1 MVVIVA
7 RGDRVTSM
15 SFDPIARV
23 DAYPLALPREVP
35 YLGPLEPG
43 VQPNARGY
51 FIRPGNRSIY
61 SVHDHCTLVR
71 VETAAGAVGWG
82 ECVAVVAPE
91 VTATIVRDLLAPQFI
106 GRDPHHAVAIYEDL
120 YDAMRVRGFFG
131 GFYVDAIAAVDIAL
145 WDLRG
150 KLLALPVARLLGS
163 QRRTR
168 LPAYASGL
176 PRSTL
181 SERATLAAEMAA
193 QGITAIKFAAAM
205 AGEGEE
211 SEMRALR
218 HAVGPGVQI
227 FIDMHWRYTAAEAI
241 RLITRLEAHDLALAE
256 APVHPE
262 DINGQ
267 AEVARAV
274 KTPIGLGEE
283 LRTTHEFLPRFVT
296 RCMDTIQPEMG
307 RMGVTAMWDVC
318 RLAAAH
324 HCRVMPHA
332 SIGIGI
338 FQAASLQLS
347 AAIPNFVMH
356 EYQHSIFDRN
366 LRHVTTTMRCD
377 GAAFTLPEGPG
388 LGIEPTPEVLGFARA
403 F

>member
-1 MVVIVA
+1 MPSDTIV
-7 RGDRVTSM
+7 
-15 SFDPIARV
+15 RV

-43 VQPNARGY
+43 VQPNSHGY

-61 SVHDHCTLVR
+61 SLHDHCTLVR
-71 VETAAGAVGWG
+71 LETADGAVGWG

-91 VTATIVRDLLAPQFI
+91 VTAAIIRDLLASQI
-106 GRDPHHAVAIYEDL
+106 LGRDPHEAVAIYEDL

-150 KLLALPVARLLGS
+150 KLLGIPLSRLLGA
-163 QRRTR
+163 RRR
-168 LPAYASGL
+168 DQLPAYASGL

-181 SERATLAAEMAA
+181 PERAELAAEMAA
-193 QGITAIKFAAAM
+193 RGVRAIKFAAAI
-205 AGEGEE
+205 ASEGEE
-211 SEMRALR
+211 VEMRALR
-218 HAVGPGVQI
+218 QAVGPGVQI

-262 DINGQ
+262 DIQGQ

-274 KTPIGLGEE
+274 RTPIGLGEE
-283 LRTTHEFLPRFVT
+283 LRTMHEYLPRFQA
-296 RCMDTIQPEMG
+296 RCMDTIQPEIG
-307 RMGVTAMWDVC
+307 RMGVTAMWDIC
-318 RLAAAH
+318 RCAAAH

-338 FQAASLQLS
+338 FQAASLQVS
-347 AAIPNFVMH
+347 AALPNFVQH
-356 EYQHSIFDRN
+356 EYQHSVFDHN
-366 LRHVTTTMRCD
+366 LRYVTTSMTCD
-377 GAAFTLPEGPG
+377 GTAFTLPSGPG
-388 LGIEPTPEVLGFARA
+388 LGAEPTPEALRYARA

>member
-1 MVVIVA
+1 MIAAPEGSVA
-7 RGDRVTSM
+7 TM

-35 YLGPLEPG
+35 YLGPLEPS

-51 FIRPGNRSIY
+51 FIRPGNRSLY
-61 SVHDHCTLVR
+61 SLHDHCTLVR

-91 VTATIVRDLLAPQFI
+91 VTATIIRDLLAPQI
-106 GRDPHHAVAIYEDL
+106 LGRDPHHVVAIYEDL

-150 KLLALPVARLLGS
+150 KLLGLSLARLLGGC
-163 QRRTR
+163 RRTR
-168 LPAYASGL
+168 LAAYASGL

-181 SERATLAAEMAA
+181 ADRAALAAELA
-193 QGITAIKFAAAM
+193 QRGVNAIKFATAM
-205 AGEGEE
+205 SSEGEE
-211 SEMRALR
+211 VEMRALR
-218 HAVGPGVQI
+218 AAVGAGPQI
-227 FIDMHWRYTAAEAI
+227 LIDMHWRYTAAEAI

-262 DINGQ
+262 DIGGQ

-274 KTPIGLGEE
+274 RTPIGLGEE
-283 LRTTHEFLPRFVT
+283 LRTTHEYLPRFHA
-296 RCMDTIQPEMG
+296 RCMNTIQPEMG

-332 SIGIGI
+332 SIGIGV

-347 AAIPNFVMH
+347 AALPNFAMH

-366 LRHVTTTMRCD
+366 LRYVTTTMRCD
-377 GAAFTLPEGPG
+377 GAAFALPGGPG
-388 LGIEPTPEVLGFARA
+388 LGTEPTPEALGFARA

>member
-1 MVVIVA
+1 M
-7 RGDRVTSM
+7 T
-15 SFDPIARV
+15 FDPIARV

-43 VQPNARGY
+43 VKPNARGY
-51 FIRPGNRSIY
+51 FIRPGNRSLY
-61 SVHDHCTLVR
+61 SIHDHCTLVR

-91 VTATIVRDLLAPQFI
+91 VTATIVRDLLAPQI
-106 GRDPHHAVAIYEDL
+106 LGRDPHDVVAIYEDL
-120 YDAMRVRGFFG
+120 YDAMHVRGFFG

-150 KLLALPVARLLGS
+150 KLLGLPLARLLGGC
-163 QRRTR
+163 RRSR

-176 PRSTL
+176 PCPTL
-181 SERATLAAEMAA
+181 AGRVALAAELAA
-193 QGITAIKFAAAM
+193 QGVTAIKFAAAM
-205 AGEGEE
+205 STEGEAV
-211 SEMRALR
+211 EMRALR
-218 HAVGPGVQI
+218 QAVGGGVRI

-241 RLITRLEAHDLALAE
+241 RLISQLEAHDLSLAE

-274 KTPIGLGEE
+274 RTPIGLGEE
-283 LRTTHEFLPRFVT
+283 LRTPHEYLPRFQA
-296 RCMDTIQPEMG
+296 RCMNTIQPEMG

-318 RLAAAH
+318 RLAAVH

-332 SIGIGI
+332 SIGIGV

-347 AAIPNFVMH
+347 AALPHFAMH

-366 LRHVTTTMRCD
+366 LRFVTTTMRCD
-377 GAAFTLPEGPG
+377 GAAFSLPEGPG
-388 LGIEPTPEVLGFARA
+388 LGVEPTTEALSFARG

>member
-1 MVVIVA
+1 
-7 RGDRVTSM
+7 M
-15 SFDPIARV
+15 SSDPIVRV

-43 VQPNARGY
+43 VQPNSRGY

-71 VETAAGAVGWG
+71 VETAGGAVGWG

-91 VTATIVRDLLAPQFI
+91 VTATIIRDLLAPQI
-106 GRDPHHAVAIYEDL
+106 LGRDPHDVVAIYEDL

-131 GFYVDAIAAVDIAL
+131 GFQVDAIAAVDIAL

-150 KLLALPVARLLGS
+150 KLLGLSVARLLGAG
-163 QRRTR
+163 RRDR
-168 LPAYASGL
+168 LAAYASGL

-181 SERATLAAEMAA
+181 PERAALAAEMAA
-193 QGITAIKFAAAM
+193 RGVRTIKFAAAM
-205 AGEGEE
+205 AAEGEE
-211 SEMRALR
+211 AEMRALR
-218 HAVGPGVQI
+218 QAVGPHVQI
-227 FIDMHWRYTAAEAI
+227 FVDMHWRYTAAEAI
-241 RLITRLEAHDLALAE
+241 RLITRLEAFDLALAE

-262 DINGQ
+262 DLAGL

-274 KTPIGLGEE
+274 KTPIGVGEE
-283 LRTTHEFLPRFVT
+283 LRTIHEYLPRFHG

-318 RLAAAH
+318 RCAAAH

-332 SIGIGI
+332 SIGIGV
-338 FQAASLQLS
+338 FQAASLQVS
-347 AAIPNFVMH
+347 AALPNFVLH
-356 EYQHSIFDRN
+356 EYQHSIFDHN
-366 LRHVTTTMRCD
+366 LRYVTTAMTCD

-388 LGIEPTPEVLGFARA
+388 LGVEPTPEVLRFARA

>member
-1 MVVIVA
+1 MP
-7 RGDRVTSM
+7 T
-15 SFDPIARV
+15 DPIVRV
-23 DAYPLALPREVP
+23 EAYPLALPREVP

-71 VETAAGAVGWG
+71 VETASGAVGWG

-91 VTATIVRDLLAPQFI
+91 VTATIIRDLLAPQVL
-106 GRDPHHAVAIYEDL
+106 GRDPHDAVAIYEDL

-131 GFYVDAIAAVDIAL
+131 GFHVDAIAAVDIAL

-150 KLLALPVARLLGS
+150 KLLGLSVAQLLGACRR
-163 QRRTR
+163 QR
-168 LPAYASGL
+168 LAAYASGL

-181 SERATLAAEMAA
+181 PERAALAAEMA
-193 QGITAIKFAAAM
+193 GRGVRTIKFAAAM
-205 AGEGEE
+205 AAEGEE
-211 SEMRALR
+211 AEMRALR
-218 HAVGPGVQI
+218 QAVGPGVQI
-227 FIDMHWRYTAAEAI
+227 FVDMHWRYTAAEAI
-241 RLITRLEAHDLALAE
+241 RLITRLEPHDLALAE

-262 DINGQ
+262 DIQGQ

-274 KTPIGLGEE
+274 KTPIGVGEE
-283 LRTTHEFLPRFVT
+283 LRTIHEYLPRFQA
-296 RCMDTIQPEMG
+296 RCMDTIQPEIG

-318 RLAAAH
+318 RCAAAH

-332 SIGIGI
+332 SIGIGV
-338 FQAASLQLS
+338 FQAASLQVS
-347 AAIPNFVMH
+347 AALPNFVLH
-356 EYQHSIFDRN
+356 EYQHSIFDHN
-366 LRHVTTTMRCD
+366 LRYVTTSMTCD
-377 GAAFTLPEGPG
+377 GVAFTLPDGPG
-388 LGIEPTPEVLGFARA
+388 LGVEPTSEVLRFARA